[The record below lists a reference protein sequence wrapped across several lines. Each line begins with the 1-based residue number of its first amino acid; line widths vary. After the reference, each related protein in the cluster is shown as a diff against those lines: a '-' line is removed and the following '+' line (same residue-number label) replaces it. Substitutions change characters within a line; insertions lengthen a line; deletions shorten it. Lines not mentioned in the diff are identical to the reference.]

1 MGISSNLIKQFAKYK
16 KEINLEELIGK
27 CVAIDVS
34 NEVYRALLGMK
45 YITQLTDKDNNPTS
59 HILVMLQNA
68 LKYQKLGIDTIYVF
82 DNKPHD
88 EKELALEKRR
98 VVKNKAKELLAE
110 ANNNS
115 PHNNS
120 TLELNN
126 NLTHD
131 SQNIIDD
138 LNLDDVPIEL
148 EQKIIV
154 PTPLEQNMKQ
164 IAIVD
169 EDDDSIVTVQA
180 HNIVT
185 DIEDIVND
193 EKQRTYRSSDPTNF
207 NSLQKQAFTPTQQ
220 MFDDIKL
227 ILTKLGIKWCLAPE
241 NCEAEQYC
249 ALLTQI
255 DVADYVMSSDADCF
269 LFGAKNVIRR
279 ETVEVEILKGKG
291 KGKMTKKNKLMT
303 YNLDEILA
311 GEKITL
317 SQLIDIGIA
326 LGTDYSMPIKGIGI
340 KTALKN
346 PDNISK
352 HFDKQHI
359 RAKEI
364 FEMKCNYTPIDEVK
378 TLQDKNIDDLK
389 EFLLSKNISKIVL

>member
-110 ANNNS
+110 S
-115 PHNNS
+115 NNS
-120 TLELNN
+120 TLE
-126 NLTHD
+126 T
-131 SQNIIDD
+131 QNIIDD
-138 LNLDDVPIEL
+138 LNLDGFVPIEL
-148 EQKIIV
+148 EQKTIV
-154 PTPLEQNMKQ
+154 PTPPEQNMKQ

-193 EKQRTYRSSDPTNF
+193 EKQRTYRNYVPDPTNF

-220 MFDDIKL
+220 MFDDIKF

-364 FEMKCNYTPIDEVK
+364 FEMKCIYTPIDEVK

-389 EFLLSKNISKIVL
+389 EFLESKNISKIVL